1 MFFSLPGSPKRSVA
15 HEVCSSEIWS
25 WKPPEGFTLVP
36 YSSLCSGWEPRFLS
50 VTEKNKSTYRV
61 LSTLGRS
68 VCLYCWLNSYSHF
81 FSFPYL
87 VEIPARENLIFSG
100 WAEKALSVHL
110 FRVPSQTNTAAPVYL
125 FQIWLLNCDN
135 FVAITNL
142 QKRIHHTCTTWLC
155 CLDGAL
161 SLQLYRVIC
170 RDLCF

>member
-1 MFFSLPGSPKRSVA
+1 MRSVA
-15 HEVCSSEIWS
+15 QRSGLGSHRRVSLWYLTAHFAVDGSPDSSVS
-25 WKPPEGFTLVP
+25 QK
-36 YSSLCSGWEPRFLS
+36 
-50 VTEKNKSTYRV
+50 KNKSTYRV

-161 SLQLYRVIC
+161 SLQLYRVVC